1 VHGQRRIDPAV
12 RARAWEIVQ
21 QLGGGTDT
29 EPGGNDADL
38 SREMIA
44 LGADALPALIEG
56 LTFPPGFADKRAL
69 CCQLLGKLGKKEA
82 APFLAAAL
90 RDPVPAVTEWACWA
104 LESCGDEDNLPQLRS
119 YQDRVPALVGADRG
133 ADRGDGPE
141 APADHL
147 LARAARTRLMLGDD
161 SARDD
166 LVNMLLSRNADARK
180 LAIEALRLR
189 FGDTLGYDADAG
201 IEARAAAAQRWRKP

>member
-1 VHGQRRIDPAV
+1 V

-29 EPGGNDADL
+29 EPGGNDEDL
-38 SREMIA
+38 ARELLG
-44 LGADALPALIEG
+44 LGADALPALLEG
-56 LTFPPGFADKRAL
+56 LSFPPGFADKRAL
-69 CCQLLGKLGKKEA
+69 CCQLLGRLGRKEA

-104 LESCGDEDNLPQLRS
+104 LETCGDEDNLPQLRS
-119 YQDRVPALVGADRG
+119 YQDPAPALVGV
-133 ADRGDGPE
+133 DRGDGPE

-147 LARAARTRLMLGDD
+147 LARAARTRLMLGDER
-161 SARDD
+161 ARDD
-166 LVNMLLSRNADARK
+166 LVNLLLSRNVDARK
-180 LAIEALRLR
+180 LAIDALRRR
-189 FGDTLGYDADAG
+189 FGDDLGYDADAG